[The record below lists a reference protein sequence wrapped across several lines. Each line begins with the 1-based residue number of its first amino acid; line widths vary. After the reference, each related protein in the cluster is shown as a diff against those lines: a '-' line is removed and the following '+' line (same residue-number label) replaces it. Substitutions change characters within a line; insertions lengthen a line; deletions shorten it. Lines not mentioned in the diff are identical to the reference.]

1 MKLISSPKILLTIAA
16 LSVSAAASSA
26 QAALLA
32 YEGFDYGPVSGG
44 QLPGSANTGTGFS
57 SGWQVAAGG
66 SAVPW
71 TYQASSMAFSSNF
84 QTSGGSSAFASNGGD
99 IGNLYRPLSAGVSG
113 TTFGSFVFNIG
124 SRQNAVV
131 DVMFGA
137 AGATDNTATSV
148 MAASEWGQA
157 NSGVR
162 IADTNG
168 THVQTL
174 SGEPLALGTT
184 YMYLWKSE
192 MEASSQK
199 TTAWI
204 LTSAQ
209 YDYFSSNGFSEAA
222 LNSAGTGTGANNVF
236 QTGSLALTGSLGDL
250 STMHLFGYGWEPVV
264 SAQIDEIRVGTSISD
279 VTPVPE
285 PATAAL
291 LGVGAVLSL
300 RLARR
305 VRRDS

>member
-1 MKLISSPKILLTIAA
+1 
-16 LSVSAAASSA
+16 
-26 QAALLA
+26 
-32 YEGFDYGPVSGG
+32 
-44 QLPGSANTGTGFS
+44 
-57 SGWQVAAGG
+57 
-66 SAVPW
+66 
-71 TYQASSMAFSSNF
+71 
-84 QTSGGSSAFASNGGD
+84 
-99 IGNLYRPLSAGVSG
+99 
-113 TTFGSFVFNIG
+113 
-124 SRQNAVV
+124 
-131 DVMFGA
+131 MFGA

-162 IADTNG
+162 IADANG

-174 SGEPLALGTT
+174 GGEPLVLGTN

-192 MEASSQK
+192 MGQSSQK

-209 YDYFSSNGFSEAA
+209 YDYFSSNGFSESA
-222 LNSAGTGTGANNVF
+222 LNSAGTGTGATNVL
-236 QTGSLALTGSLGDL
+236 QTGSLTLTGTLGDL

-264 SAQIDEIRVGTSISD
+264 SAQIDEIRVGTSITD

-285 PATAAL
+285 PATTAL
-291 LGVGAVLSL
+291 LGMGIALAL
-300 RLARR
+300 RLSRR